1 MAKTDGQTIAYTFI
15 NKRISTFLKTIA
27 FHILDISWFHSQNVY
42 AKCFVHTYIRTWNAT
57 YILQGYT
64 HTHTHTDTH
73 TRTTTRMYTRTHART
88 HAHERARKHT
98 HTHTHTLS
106 LSLHTSYYT
115 KVYIYM
121 RAYYAFI
128 THAPIRVYKYTYSVP
143 CVSSSY
149 VVHMQIC
156 IN

>member
-64 HTHTHTDTH
+64 HTHTHTHIQTH
-73 TRTTTRMYTRTHART
+73 IHARPHACIHART

-98 HTHTHTLS
+98 HTHTHILS
-106 LSLHTSYYT
+106 LSTHVILYKDIHLH
-115 KVYIYM
+115 
-121 RAYYAFI
+121 A
-128 THAPIRVYKYTYSVP
+128 
-143 CVSSSY
+143 
-149 VVHMQIC
+149 C
-156 IN
+156 ILCIHNTCSDSCI

>member
-64 HTHTHTDTH
+64 HTHTHIQTH
-73 TRTTTRMYTRTHART
+73 IHARPHACIHARTHART
-88 HAHERARKHT
+88 HMSARANT
-98 HTHTHTLS
+98 HTHTHTYS

-115 KVYIYM
+115 KIYIYM

>member
-57 YILQGYT
+57 YILQGYIHIQT
-64 HTHTHTDTH
+64 HMHA
-73 TRTTTRMYTRTHART
+73 RTHART
-88 HAHERARKHT
+88 HAHERARKHI
-98 HTHTHTLS
+98 HTHTHTL
-106 LSLHTSYYT
+106 HTSYYT
-115 KVYIYM
+115 EIYIYM

>member
-64 HTHTHTDTH
+64 HTHTHTHTYRHTYTH
-73 TRTTTRMYTRTHART
+73 DHTHVYTHART
-88 HAHERARKHT
+88 HARTWARAQTHT

-106 LSLHTSYYT
+106 LSTHVILYKDIHLH
-115 KVYIYM
+115 
-121 RAYYAFI
+121 A
-128 THAPIRVYKYTYSVP
+128 
-143 CVSSSY
+143 
-149 VVHMQIC
+149 C
-156 IN
+156 ILCIHNTCSDSCI

>member
-64 HTHTHTDTH
+64 HTHTHTHTDTH

-98 HTHTHTLS
+98 HTHTHILS
-106 LSLHTSYYT
+106 LSTHVILYKDIHLH
-115 KVYIYM
+115 
-121 RAYYAFI
+121 A
-128 THAPIRVYKYTYSVP
+128 
-143 CVSSSY
+143 
-149 VVHMQIC
+149 C
-156 IN
+156 ILCIHNTCSDSCI